1 MTPHVGVFPF
11 LILGSLRQTA
21 QGGEALGEFVAL
33 FDLVIHAA
41 RKNLDPCFYRFEA
54 RTDALEAVIDGMVQ
68 IAKLPLGSSR
78 QHINLFG
85 DALKMLFEAVEAL
98 LKLSLVH
105 TGEV

>member
-1 MTPHVGVFPF
+1 MWASFRFSDRPLKIGD
-11 LILGSLRQTA
+11 
-21 QGGEALGEFVAL
+21 ALGEFVAL